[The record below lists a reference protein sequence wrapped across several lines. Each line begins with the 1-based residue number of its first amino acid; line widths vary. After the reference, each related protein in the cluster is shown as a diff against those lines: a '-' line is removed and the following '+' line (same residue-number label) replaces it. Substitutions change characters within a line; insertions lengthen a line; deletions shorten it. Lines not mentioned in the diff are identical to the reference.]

1 MSNTFTSYSTSIG
14 SDSEVVVSR
23 TKITTALD
31 QVVIRI
37 TQMREGR
44 FLDIS
49 IPDADVLRALRD
61 GMNSEEVD
69 AFIEGKKAA
78 VPA

>member
-14 SDSEVVVSR
+14 TGSDVVVSR
-23 TKITTALD
+23 TKRTTSLD

-37 TQMREGR
+37 SQWGEGS

-49 IPDADVLRALRD
+49 LPDKETLRALRD
-61 GMNSEEVD
+61 GLNSEEVVD
-69 AFIEGKKAA
+69 FIGDKVA

>member
-14 SDSEVVVSR
+14 TGSDVVVSR
-23 TKITTALD
+23 TKRTTSLD

-37 TQMREGR
+37 SQWGEGS
-44 FLDIS
+44 FLAIS
-49 IPDADVLRALRD
+49 FPDKETLRALRD
-61 GMNSEEVD
+61 GLNSEEVVD
-69 AFIEGKKAA
+69 FIGDKVA